1 MPFKKEPEKYA
12 PLELLYYL
20 TMFDRPRMTVPMDS
34 IVWISGRRLKGRTL
48 VRYATRINELVKQV
62 FKKNDKIASVKVVRR
77 QATIEIDEEKAKK
90 YIVKLLDMVGEKYGE
105 PTKVTD
111 TVEELL
117 EIIRSPKAML
127 ACIRSVRSD
136 SEPTPACK
144 ILLTILDYATEP
156 VYLTNSVV
164 DYFVEYYN
172 NDPVF
177 ADYIDNILPLEH
189 LRLEETIRNACG
201 RPKKVQGE

>member
-12 PLELLYYL
+12 PLELLYYI
-20 TMFDRPRMTVPMDS
+20 TMFDKPRMVVPMDS
-34 IVWISGRRLKGRTL
+34 VVWVSGRRLKGRTL

-62 FKKNDKIASVKVVRR
+62 FKKNDKIVTVKVIRR
-77 QATIEIDEEKAKK
+77 QATIEIDREKAKK
-90 YIVKLLDMVGEKYGE
+90 YIVKLLDMVGKKYGE
-105 PTKVTD
+105 PAKAVD
-111 TVEELL
+111 TLEEFL

-156 VYLTNSVV
+156 VYLTNSVI

-177 ADYIDNILPLEH
+177 TNYIDNILPLEH
-189 LRLEETIRNACG
+189 LQLEETIRDACG
-201 RPKKVQGE
+201 TKKVQGE